1 MLFEIFLVL
10 NDAELDFDF
19 LSDLGSGSLDCIL
32 QRLRETLIVELAVKW
47 LLLQKL
53 QLLGVLLVMSSSE
66 SLSQINVLLQGVDD
80 IGRQLLDV
88 LLVNVIK

>member
-1 MLFEIFLVL
+1 M
-10 NDAELDFDF
+10 
-19 LSDLGSGSLDCIL
+19 
-32 QRLRETLIVELAVKW
+32 ELAVKW

-53 QLLGVLLVMSSSE
+53 QLLGVLLVMNASE

-88 LLVNVIK
+88 LFGNVIK